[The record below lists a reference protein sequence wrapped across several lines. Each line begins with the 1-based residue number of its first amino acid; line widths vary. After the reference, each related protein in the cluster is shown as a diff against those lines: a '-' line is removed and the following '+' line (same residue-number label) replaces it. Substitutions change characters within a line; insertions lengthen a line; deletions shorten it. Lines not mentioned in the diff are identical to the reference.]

1 MRRRSQKVALS
12 ILGATAFTLAGCS
25 AEEQIDAQAFPDLP
39 SCVEAAESDGLFSVE
54 ECRTAVAEAQ
64 TLHVESAPRY
74 DSLTVCEEQ
83 HGAGA
88 CGSEETQAAGG
99 SGGIFMPLL
108 AGYLMGSMMSRGMG
122 GMAASQPMY
131 RTANGRFTNAAG
143 TSTFG
148 GNSGKAQLGA
158 GQFNRPPATQGR
170 APMTRAMAASRGGFG
185 GAGTARGSY
194 GG

>member
-1 MRRRSQKVALS
+1 MRRRSKKVALS
-12 ILGATAFTLAGCS
+12 IVGATAFTLAGC
-25 AEEQIDAQAFPDLP
+25 AEEQIDAQAYPDLP
-39 SCVEAAESDGLFSVE
+39 SCVAAANSDGLFSVE

-88 CGSEETQAAGG
+88 CGSEEAAAQGG
-99 SGGIFMPLL
+99 SSGIFMPLL
-108 AGYLMGSMMSRGMG
+108 AGYLMGSMMGRGAG

-143 TSTFG
+143 TSVFG
-148 GNSGKAQLGA
+148 GNSGKAKLGA
-158 GQFNRPPATQGR
+158 GQFARPPATRGL

-185 GAGTARGSY
+185 RTGTGSASRG
-194 GG
+194 G

>member
-1 MRRRSQKVALS
+1 MRRRSKKVALS
-12 ILGATAFTLAGCS
+12 IVGATAFTLAGC
-25 AEEQIDAQAFPDLP
+25 AEEQIDAQAYPDLP
-39 SCVEAAESDGLFSVE
+39 SCVAAANSGGLFSVE

-64 TLHVESAPRY
+64 TLHVEAAPRY

-88 CGSEETQAAGG
+88 CGSEEAVAEGG
-99 SGGIFMPLL
+99 SSGIFMPLL
-108 AGYLMGSMMSRGMG
+108 AGYLMGSMMGRGMG

-131 RTANGRFTNAAG
+131 RTANGRFTNATG
-143 TSTFG
+143 TSVFG
-148 GNSGKAQLGA
+148 GNSGQAKLNA
-158 GQFNRPPATQGR
+158 GQFARPPATQGR

-185 GAGTARGSY
+185 RAGSGRASY

>member
-1 MRRRSQKVALS
+1 MRRRSKKVALS
-12 ILGATAFTLAGCS
+12 ILGATAFTLAGC

-39 SCVEAAESDGLFSVE
+39 SCVKAAESDGLFSVE
-54 ECRTAVAEAQ
+54 ECRAAVAEAQ

-83 HGAGA
+83 HGQGA
-88 CGSEETQAAGG
+88 CGSEASATEAG

-108 AGYLMGSMMSRGMG
+108 AGYLIGNMMRGSG

-131 RTANGRFTNAAG
+131 RTANGRFATPGG
-143 TSTFG
+143 TPYS
-148 GNSGKAQLGA
+148 GNSGRGTLGA
-158 GQFNRPPATQGR
+158 GQFAKPPVTQGR
-170 APMTRAMAASRGGFG
+170 APMSRATVASRGGFG
-185 GAGTARGSY
+185 NSNTGRRSY